1 MRTQGKVQIQRP
13 IQLESNTQLTEP
25 KAPKTSHWISASLMH
40 LSAYESS
47 SFSSR
52 HIMNADCRMQP
63 PFFSAHVVQRLTE
76 GGEAAAGRP
85 PQSAGRWGRR
95 SSHVC
100 SGQWSTHQCDPALI
114 KIQERRVV
122 SSCVSCHLRVESFE
136 SIETLRAARVC
147 RRKGPRLQ
155 LYRNI
160 TGLPGTVCSPR
171 CLFTIVPGY
180 FFICFRNDTMAPT
193 IVRGPLARASSP
205 HVPLL
210 SRRGALQRVA
220 LVSAAAAIIACIAPR
235 DVGRR

>member
-1 MRTQGKVQIQRP
+1 MQGEASTGTCELPRVEQARRTRETRPAPMRTQGKVQIQRP

-40 LSAYESS
+40 LSANESS

-114 KIQERRVV
+114 KNGELSVLVSVV
-122 SSCVSCHLRVESFE
+122 TCGLSHLRA
-136 SIETLRAARVC
+136 LRR
-147 RRKGPRLQ
+147 
-155 LYRNI
+155 
-160 TGLPGTVCSPR
+160 
-171 CLFTIVPGY
+171 
-180 FFICFRNDTMAPT
+180 
-193 IVRGPLARASSP
+193 
-205 HVPLL
+205 
-210 SRRGALQRVA
+210 
-220 LVSAAAAIIACIAPR
+220 
-235 DVGRR
+235 